1 MMDGSV
7 KAQVNARMLHALT
20 SPPTDAK
27 ISGIE
32 VINKQWPKLIGS
44 L

>member
-20 SPPTDAK
+20 SPPTDFK